1 MRELKK
7 RRGRSIGVAQELSSF
22 CTCKNYNCQPKS
34 AKRDIDDASTKY
46 AIVGWE
52 PWSVEDNI

>member
-7 RRGRSIGVAQELSSF
+7 RRGRSIGVVQELSSF
-22 CTCKNYNCQPKS
+22 CTCKNYNCQPES
-34 AKRDIDDASTKY
+34 ASSDINKASTKY
-46 AIVGWE
+46 AVFGWE